1 MFRSRH
7 GQDGAGE
14 QGLGSLLLG
23 KSLNPTPSI
32 IDLPSVGQR
41 QRPVCTLVQC
51 RTSVRGERGGG
62 IMECGVHKKRKH
74 L

>member
-1 MFRSRH
+1 MFGSKH

-14 QGLGSLLLG
+14 QGLGSLLLD
-23 KSLNPTPSI
+23 KSLNFTPSI

-51 RTSVRGERGGG
+51 RASVRGGA
-62 IMECGVHKKRKH
+62 VVVV
-74 L
+74 

>member
-1 MFRSRH
+1 MVKMELVSS
-7 GQDGAGE
+7 
-14 QGLGSLLLG
+14 GLGRLKISLLLD

-51 RTSVRGERGGG
+51 RASVRGSGGG